1 MEMTIEQIE
10 TTIQSFQNGAKR
22 AKESGFDIIEIHAAH
37 GYLINQFL
45 SPLTNQRTDQY
56 GGSREN
62 RYRLLGEIIQA
73 VQTEWSGPL
82 FVRSEE
88 HTSELQSRGHLVCRL
103 LLEKK
108 KYALMYTCVL

>member
-1 MEMTIEQIE
+1 
-10 TTIQSFQNGAKR
+10 
-22 AKESGFDIIEIHAAH
+22 

-82 FVRSEE
+82 FVRISANEYHEDGNTLDDILYYTKQMEAAGIHLIDCSTGGVVPAHIQTYPGYQVTYSENKIGRA
-88 HTSELQSRGHLVCRL
+88 SCR
-103 LLEKK
+103 ER
-108 KYALMYTCVL
+108 V